1 MSKHIFWISS
11 YPKSGNTL
19 VRTIITSLFFTDD
32 GIFDFKLLKKIPI
45 IEDTFNLEFVKNIK
59 IDDYNNLHKEEII
72 SKYWL
77 KMQTK
82 ENLRLNGDFMFVK
95 THHALVKVLN
105 NSFTTRENTLG
116 IIYVVR
122 DPRDVVLSMSNH
134 FNFSIEKS
142 IDRLSKQNF
151 GIFWNDIKNLYK
163 NKILPST
170 LVSSW
175 DNHFLSWNK
184 YVFDCPRLII
194 KFEDIVYKK
203 KETIKKLVYFFVKNY
218 NLKFS
223 NLEKKIENII
233 KYSDFNYL
241 KKLEDKIGFDEAV
254 NNSNFF
260 NKGTKN
266 QWLDKLSDAQIYLIE
281 KNYYNLLKQ
290 LNYRIKL
297 YNKT

>member
-82 ENLRLNGDFMFVK
+82 ENLRLNGDFMFIK

-170 LVSSW
+170 LISSW

-218 NLKFS
+218 DLKFS
-223 NLEKKIENII
+223 NLEKK
-233 KYSDFNYL
+233 L
-241 KKLEDKIGFDEAV
+241 K
-254 NNSNFF
+254 
-260 NKGTKN
+260 T
-266 QWLDKLSDAQIYLIE
+266 
-281 KNYYNLLKQ
+281 
-290 LNYRIKL
+290 
-297 YNKT
+297 